1 MSELLR
7 DLPGTQERGRARVAS
22 ACPSS
27 AALGRPSAEI
37 PFLFRTQYY
46 ASSTS
51 GGGRRTV
58 CQGSRPLPVAKC
70 KRLKGLA
77 TQARRNIA
85 KVNADFQR
93 AA

>member
-7 DLPGTQERGRARVAS
+7 ELCRELESVAALGVAS

-51 GGGRRTV
+51 GGGRRRV
-58 CQGSRPLPVAKC
+58 CQGSPPASS
-70 KRLKGLA
+70 G
-77 TQARRNIA
+77 
-85 KVNADFQR
+85 
-93 AA
+93 